1 VDEAPKKARLE
12 KASVWLQ
19 CEPGDRLVE
28 GMSCKAKFFDDKE
41 VAAVNEK
48 FKGKEYN
55 ATIMSVNDESLFDDA
70 VKDRVVDVRYTSDGV
85 EEKNVLRC
93 NLKLLFPPSSTR
105 AKAHVAEQER
115 KRAERAE
122 KQRAR
127 QERAEASKRAGPRR
141 AAPAGGG
148 E

>member
-1 VDEAPKKARLE
+1 
-12 KASVWLQ
+12 
-19 CEPGDRLVE
+19 
-28 GMSCKAKFFDDKE
+28 
-41 VAAVNEK
+41 
-48 FKGKEYN
+48 
-55 ATIMSVNDESLFDDA
+55 MSVNDDSLFDDG
-70 VKDRVVDVRYTSDGV
+70 VKDVVVDVRYTSDSV

-105 AKAHVAEQER
+105 AKAHVTEQER

-122 KQRAR
+122 KQRAQ
-127 QERAEASKRAGPRR
+127 QERAEATKRVGQRR